1 MKNKVLTGFC
11 AVAGLAFLSACSDT
25 FNPSGDREGRILP
38 SIGLDPVVAAPQGKA
53 AARADGQAMQISPDD
68 LKLTLSADDGSLE
81 RTWESPADFD
91 PAENFPVGAYTMEA
105 SYGDA
110 DFGGFNRP
118 YYYGAA
124 RFSILENRTSPVSIT
139 ATLGNAML
147 TITWSDAMSEYFT
160 DFSGEVYAG
169 TSQYAYN
176 PTETRSLYM
185 VPGHVEVNV
194 NVTKPNGVSG
204 KLNVKSFEAEARHH
218 YKLFID
224 VNNGDVGGSGLN
236 VTFNSDV
243 VEEELVLDVSD
254 QVLVAD
260 APVISPIGFTPGTPI
275 EVLEGV
281 QLEDVVQMAVM
292 AQGYVQTAVLTT
304 SGSLIERGW
313 PATVDFATADDATL
327 ARLRNLNMGFVGFEG
342 VKSQMAF
349 VGFNRIPERLKYID
363 GGNNEVSFTLVAKDK
378 NSKSSDPLT
387 LTYIIKKLE
396 LLIEN
401 AAPLKVDATEL
412 SFDLVYNGPIANVSF
427 ECKNNQGIFRA
438 VKTLSVEPSQSDSD
452 RYRITVEVP
461 ADEKNVLI
469 RANSYN
475 THYSEEYT
483 IVRNGVAAT
492 MSDNDVFAK
501 HASIRFRCG
510 ANDPEHAVNSKVLL
524 STNGT
529 TFEEHLSKSVDGNM
543 ITLTGLTPA
552 TKYYIKINAHEGE
565 SPVLEFTTEEDR
577 QLPNSDME
585 KWHRT
590 PGGTKYWW
598 VSYPYEENGEP
609 CWSTMNQLT
618 TSEGGSST
626 LGLGKDRNGCAYNAI
641 SGTIET
647 TDKHS
652 GQYAAVI
659 RTVGWGAGNTA
670 AVFSGMGTCNNATA
684 GELYL
689 GSYADGANY
698 GIDFVSR
705 PKSITF
711 WYKYVPK
718 NNSDQASAQ
727 ISVYDASNNVIASK
741 EVRIDATGQYTR
753 MTMVLDYPADCAKAA
768 SLDVRFKSSVNDVNN
783 LRNESWLTPPPPR
796 NLDDGTYMGSQL
808 YIDDIVLNY

>member
-260 APVISPIGFTPGTPI
+260 APVISPIGFTPGTPV

-327 ARLRNLNMGFVGFEG
+327 ARLRDLNMGFVGFEG

-363 GGNNEVSFTLVAKDK
+363 GGNNEVSFTLVAKDR
-378 NSKSSDPLT
+378 NSKVSSPLT
-387 LTYIIKKLE
+387 LKYIIKKLE

-412 SFDLVYNGPIANVSF
+412 SFDLVYNGPIENVTF
-427 ECKNNQGIFRA
+427 ERKNEQGIFR
-438 VKTLSVEPSQSDSD
+438 SVPVISLEQSQSEAT
-452 RYRITVEVP
+452 RYRVTVTVP
-461 ADEKNVLI
+461 ADENNVLI
-469 RANSYN
+469 RANSDDN
-475 THYSEEYT
+475 HYSEVYT
-483 IVRNGVAAT
+483 VVRNGVAAT
-492 MSDNDVFAK
+492 VSDNDVYATR
-501 HASIRFRCG
+501 ASVRFRCG
-510 ANDPEHAVNSKVLL
+510 ANDPEHAVNSKVLI
-524 STNGT
+524 STNGID
-529 TFEEHLSKSVDGNM
+529 FHEHASKSVKNNV
-543 ITLTGLTPA
+543 ITITGLLPS
-552 TKYYIKINAHEGE
+552 TKYYVKINAHEGE
-565 SPVLEFTTEEDR
+565 SAVMEFTTEDAT

-585 KWHRT
+585 TWEVTATGDKYL
-590 PGGTKYWW
+590 GGGPFWERWEVAGWATYN
-598 VSYPYEENGEP
+598 P
-609 CWSTMNQLT
+609 MT
-618 TSEGGSST
+618 TGNTGTRDHTAYVNRSGTAQSADKHGGS
-626 LGLGKDRNGCAYNAI
+626 
-641 SGTIET
+641 
-647 TDKHS
+647 
-652 GQYAAVI
+652 YAAEL
-659 RTVGWGAGNTA
+659 RTIGWGAGNSATSSISA
-670 AVFSGMGTCNNATA
+670 DNPKYITKGM
-684 GELYL
+684 LYL
-689 GSYADGANY
+689 GTSPTRYSEMDIEIQK
-698 GIDFVSR
+698 GILFESR
-705 PKSITF
+705 PVSISF
-711 WYKYVPK
+711 FCKYVKK
-718 NNSDQASAQ
+718 NNADYGEMTIWLQ
-727 ISVYDASNNVIASK
+727 DAAGNTIASGHQGNL
-741 EVRIDATGQYTR
+741 DSDGYTKV
-753 MTMVLDYPADCAKAA
+753 TVPLAYVENPAKAA
-768 SLDVRFKSSVNDVNN
+768 KIYVEFSSSGHPDWDTRSKDWFEVPRFSN
-783 LRNESWLTPPPPR
+783 LR
-796 NLDDGTYMGSQL
+796 DGKFQGSSL
-808 YIDDIVLNY
+808 FIDDIVLNY